1 MKLCPGLFQSF
12 LRWEAIPK
20 TVTDDGPHHWS
31 HINRQKP
38 FKTHSIQH
46 LPGAKHC
53 PKHWALR
60 ADKAGK
66 IPALLE
72 LTFWKE
78 DTDNNYD
85 K

>member
-1 MKLCPGLFQSF
+1 VPGL
-12 LRWEAIPK
+12 
-20 TVTDDGPHHWS
+20 
-31 HINRQKP
+31 
-38 FKTHSIQH
+38 
-46 LPGAKHC
+46 
-53 PKHWALR
+53 KHWAIR

-78 DTDNNYD
+78 DTNNNYD